1 MLNNFTFTKPY
12 TRLAANRSGY
22 HNRNL
27 FAIDIV
33 SWQKFACHRRE
44 PDAVFSVNAQHEKR
58 KQVQSDSLIT
68 ILVAR
73 VAPGSRQH
81 AGYRKII
88 NTLM

>member
-22 HNRNL
+22 HKRNL

-44 PDAVFSVNAQHEKR
+44 LALFF
-58 KQVQSDSLIT
+58 QSMPSTKSESRCKAIRLSLF
-68 ILVAR
+68 LS
-73 VAPGSRQH
+73 PG
-81 AGYRKII
+81 
-88 NTLM
+88 